1 MMKKKTP
8 MLLAIIIFIL
18 ILITACTGEDQ
29 IVEITQEDI
38 EIVRNVTFEDVEE
51 ELTFVVEDFVQD
63 YDYLTVTNLEFIQ
76 DELAVDSVNE
86 VKKFNNIEMRL
97 ELMLDSDQAQIDVD
111 DEVFMQDNFSELAA
125 TIEKELLDTLIVQ
138 NPHEFSRVITTSI
151 NFEDKENNLQHS
163 LVSGHIRDSEI
174 MTTLRNEESEAE
186 RAALE
191 KTFDLIREDKEDYQ
205 LSRFGIEEDRLL
217 IVFFDYGNDGEPNLT
232 IEELSEK
239 LHDLVNQDEDFDQYI
254 LNRAD
259 ELIIMFNEQSFNYD
273 INN

>member
-1 MMKKKTP
+1 MKKKTP